1 MNQLQ
6 SAALTLAGAMLVF
19 AAIAFAIW
27 WLRRPRT
34 APAAPRA
41 PRQPRAPGESRLP
54 KFSREAKPA
63 FEEVEIA
70 PERLARIR
78 RKTAPSLL
86 PDDLANDDGAMLDPA
101 PVPAADIDAEAIE
114 MTVAEVEQEAHRA
127 YTPFEDSSSEE
138 SPSEEEL
145 IDEALSE
152 DSLAEEQ
159 PAEQAG
165 VEETDAAAVT
175 LRLVPQIPPRD
186 AISTTSRLGG
196 RPRLPA
202 GMEWPRIDG
211 EPADFLAQVDC
222 AALPHDLWNGL
233 GPRDGS
239 LAFFIHRQ
247 RPDMRIFHL
256 RDTDVA
262 VVPPRVPDD
271 RDGWFEPY
279 RAPGAGDLAGFAV
292 RAFPEWPVDLIA
304 VRPADAEL
312 DAAEADYADEAGA
325 DEDALYERG
334 YDIADPA
341 FHPFDWG
348 SMTAMVALLEMRL
361 DRLET
366 EPAPPADAGEDDGAD
381 AEQRAA
387 INREAR
393 ARAEEIIA
401 IVHDSAARDAF
412 SPGDAT
418 AVMSALH
425 AIRWANAV
433 HSVDPETG
441 AEQVET
447 ITLPLTTHRPD
458 ADLWVHDYQT
468 ILFDRAKHAWCAN
481 PNSLSAPA
489 RAFFEPRW
497 RALATREMASMGQ
510 APSRPVDGY
519 DAGHDAVLLELPT
532 SGLMS
537 RNFGEGGNLVVTI
550 AKADLA
556 VGDFSRLRAQ
566 LSA

>member
-6 SAALTLAGAMLVF
+6 SAALTLAGAVLVF
-19 AAIAFAIW
+19 AAIVFAIW

-41 PRQPRAPGESRLP
+41 PRPPRAPGESRLP
-54 KFSREAKPA
+54 KLSRKAKS
-63 FEEVEIA
+63 ELDDVEIA
-70 PERLARIR
+70 PERLARIS
-78 RKTAPSLL
+78 RKTPLAL
-86 PDDLANDDGAMLDPA
+86 PDYDAMYDPA
-101 PVPAADIDAEAIE
+101 SADEGNVEPATIDRALESA
-114 MTVAEVEQEAHRA
+114 VAEVEQEAHRTVDMVEA
-127 YTPFEDSSSEE
+127 NYAEEFGAAEPDVEDDHSGEADSEE
-138 SPSEEEL
+138 P
-145 IDEALSE
+145 A
-152 DSLAEEQ
+152 AEE
-159 PAEQAG
+159 
-165 VEETDAAAVT
+165 VT

-186 AISTTSRLGG
+186 AILTTSRLGG
-196 RPRLPA
+196 RPRLPE
-202 GMEWPRIDG
+202 GMEWPQIDG

-222 AALPHDLWNGL
+222 AGLPHDLWDGL

-239 LAFFIHRQ
+239 LAFFIHRR
-247 RPDMRIFHL
+247 RPDMRVLHL

-262 VVPPRVPDD
+262 VTPPRALDD
-271 RDGWFEPY
+271 REGWF
-279 RAPGAGDLAGFAV
+279 APHTGSDADHLAGFAV
-292 RAFPEWPVDLIA
+292 RAFPEWPVDLVAI
-304 VRPADAEL
+304 RPGEADLHGEEAADADDGL
-312 DAAEADYADEAGA
+312 F
-325 DEDALYERG
+325 ERG

-366 EPAPPADAGEDDGAD
+366 EAALPAGASEDEAS
-381 AEQRAA
+381 AIERRAA
-387 INREAR
+387 INRDAR

-401 IVHDSAARDAF
+401 IVHDSATRDAF

-425 AIRWANAV
+425 AIRWASAGQ
-433 HSVDPETG
+433 SVDPETG
-441 AEQVET
+441 AEESET

-458 ADLWVHDYQT
+458 ANLWVHDYQA
-468 ILFDRAKHAWCAN
+468 ILFDRAKHAWCKD

-497 RALATREMASMGQ
+497 RAMAMRETAVMGGV
-510 APSRPVDGY
+510 PSRHVDGY
-519 DAGHDAVLLELPT
+519 DAQRDALLLELPT

-537 RNFGEGGNLVVTI
+537 RGFGEGDNLVVTI

-556 VGDFSRLRAQ
+556 TGDFSKLRAGV
-566 LSA
+566 SG